1 MKQFL
6 VVTVF
11 ALSVGT
17 ASAQLIT
24 PASAD
29 SAISGHVIEVD
40 GIFDIQSS
48 SVKREITQTLL
59 WGGYIDDA
67 MKGRSF
73 DKHVAANRFGVNANG
88 EFRYINAEGK
98 CFGRDSVAW
107 MLKGGW
113 YALGNMVY
121 GQDAFGLV
129 FYGNS
134 AYLGSTVSFSD
145 TRLDM
150 MAFQKLGFGI
160 VSKKNKSSV
169 TLNLINVQQFMDGN
183 IRKGELSQNDDG
195 SQIDLVLQGDFK
207 TTTGSAFSKGM
218 GLGVDVDYRISV
230 PWGKST
236 TTFQVLA
243 QNFGA
248 AYIYNGLTA
257 YSVDSSYTY
266 SGFDFDALTSDANAF
281 SDDFSLLDSMGI
293 EKKTI
298 KRVVALPGYLQV
310 AKLVDP
316 TSAKK
321 LESYFGIRVYPTF
334 GTVPQVFA
342 GLYWKPTKA
351 FHFSGSVTYGGFG
364 NFRGGLY
371 AVLNTTP
378 MQWMIGTEDVFGTV
392 SKSGFGQSFVTRLVW
407 KI

>member
-1 MKQFL
+1 MKQLLLGVFL
-6 VVTVF
+6 CGT
-11 ALSVGT
+11 LTT

-24 PASAD
+24 PASSD
-29 SAISGHVIEVD
+29 SAITGHLTELD
-40 GIFDIQSS
+40 GIFDLQSS
-48 SVKREITQTLL
+48 SVRREISHTLI
-59 WGGYIDDA
+59 WGGFIDDA

-88 EFRYINAEGK
+88 EFRYINATGK

-107 MLKGGW
+107 MFKGGW

-134 AYLGSTVSFSD
+134 DYLGATADFSD
-145 TRLDM
+145 MRLDM
-150 MAFQKLGFGI
+150 MLFQKIGFGV

-169 TLNLINVQQFMDGN
+169 TLNVINVQHYMDGT
-183 IRKGELSQNDDG
+183 IRKGELTQNDDG
-195 SQIDLVLQGDFK
+195 SQVDLLLQGDFRY
-207 TTTGSAFSKGM
+207 TTGAAFSKGL
-218 GLGVDVDYRISV
+218 GLAVDVDYRVSV

-248 AYIYNGLTA
+248 AYMYKGLES
-257 YSVDSSYTY
+257 YSADSSYTY
-266 SGFDFDALTSDANAF
+266 SGFDFDALTDSADAF
-281 SDDFSLLDSMGI
+281 GDDFSILDSMGI
-293 EKKTI
+293 EKKSI
-298 KRVVALPGYLQV
+298 RKMVALPGYIQV
-310 AKLVDP
+310 GKMINAS
-316 TSAKK
+316 SAKK

-342 GLYWKPTKA
+342 GLYWKPVAKV
-351 FHFSGSVTYGGFG
+351 HVSGSLTYGGFG

-371 AVLNTTP
+371 AVVNTLP
-378 MQWMIGTEDVFGTV
+378 VQWMIGTEDVFGTV